1 MNIII
6 KNFVKVS
13 MIWGLMILSLLLINS
28 NAYSFPYK
36 GLDIKAYGAISGMYD
51 DNINFAKT
59 NKKDDFITTLGLGMD
74 LAYEGKRR
82 SITFGGN
89 INFSNHLKFKDIK
102 DSSES
107 LKLNFIN
114 EFSDYDRIS
123 FGYNYSHSNT
133 PGSFEEEFGRVSARQ
148 ELFNNNFN
156 LNYTR
161 EIYFSKNFVLST
173 KYNYSLNRITGETTN
188 ESSQNTLG
196 IDMNYLYSIYT
207 TFLFSYSYYY
217 SQSSSDVSINTATL
231 GLKQNITER
240 LIFNGSAGVNIVSSN
255 NNKDSTQNI
264 NISLT
269 DEIDENTSAKLSFV
283 KTDETI
289 SYTADVF
296 SNWQINANF
305 ERQFLQSLKG
315 SFSGFYGQGTLVSA
329 NITNTFLGANL
340 AFTYEFWENLNGTFT
355 YTYSNFNT
363 TNEMGGYIRNTIS
376 LGITKAF

>member
-1 MNIII
+1 MNII
-6 KNFVKVS
+6 KNFVKAS
-13 MIWGLMILSLLLINS
+13 MIWGLMILSLLLIDS

-107 LKLNFIN
+107 LNLNFKN
-114 EFSDYDRIS
+114 EFSEYDRIFFSYS
-123 FGYNYSHSNT
+123 FSHSNT

-148 ELFNNNFN
+148 ESFSNNFN
-156 LNYTR
+156 LYYSR
-161 EIYFSKNFVLST
+161 DFSKHFVLST
-173 KYNYSLNRITGETTN
+173 KYNYSSGIIPGETTN
-188 ESSQNTLG
+188 KWSQNGMG

-207 TFLFSYSYYY
+207 TILFSYSY
-217 SQSSSDVSINTATL
+217 SQSSSDASINTATF

-240 LIFNGSAGVNIVSSN
+240 LIFDGSAGINIVSIN
-255 NNKDSTQNI
+255 NNKNSTQNI
-264 NISLT
+264 NVSLT

-283 KTDETI
+283 KTDETS

-296 SNWQINANF
+296 SNWQITANF

-355 YTYSNFNT
+355 YNYSNFNT